1 MSNTLRPNGE
11 RQEPSWKSSNRRST
25 SRRRLSN
32 GRHSAGRSAF
42 SSFPTGS
49 FVAVSAM
56 SLLLTFA
63 HLEGGLGGDAD
74 SFLFRC
80 GVHDSPQLDG
90 PVLHDHVDHRRELRQ
105 CLVYN
110 RDHIRNHHL
119 GGFHSPLR
127 KELLSIAGEF
137 FDLNQE
143 TRTLFHGS
151 LAPTS
156 ARRGTEVRMR
166 AKHVMLAAVIAL
178 PMPTVNGETLGVRPL
193 SQNEAPAQRLCAE
206 CH

>member
-63 HLEGGLGGDAD
+63 HLEGDLGGDAD

-80 GVHDSPQLDG
+80 GVHDSPQLVTSITDASAWS
-90 PVLHDHVDHRRELRQ
+90 
-105 CLVYN
+105 CA
-110 RDHIRNHHL
+110 
-119 GGFHSPLR
+119 SA
-127 KELLSIAGEF
+127 LSTTVITF
-137 FDLNQE
+137 VII
-143 TRTLFHGS
+143 
-151 LAPTS
+151 TS
-156 ARRGTEVRMR
+156 AAFMV
-166 AKHVMLAAVIAL
+166 
-178 PMPTVNGETLGVRPL
+178 
-193 SQNEAPAQRLCAE
+193 LCAKSFYRSQANSLI
-206 CH
+206 